1 MEDGK
6 IDMVSTSRNS
16 ADVPT
21 IVLQRTE
28 RIQSSFVPRIV
39 NNITN
44 PDNKVSGEL
53 VYERKSVNEE
63 EFPTET
69 LARGTLRIG
78 EQMRISL
85 NTSETRTL
93 FLGLCDLY
101 GLAHGLEGIPQ
112 GHTSF
117 VKVGD
122 EYKMIENL
130 LQTISSGERTLQQVE
145 RYELISQL
153 LKIATDRDSL
163 EALNSV
169 LKELG
174 DSSFAALTNALNIG
188 RLERTIQYLE
198 ANMDNGCEEDWQ
210 NLFTSHQ
217 WILSQVFASP
227 YTIFQS
233 KAYVGGKGLTN
244 TGGNLCDFVYQNK
257 LTLNLALVEIKTPC
271 THLLGSAYRNT
282 YSLSADMSGAINQIL
297 HYRDQFIKNYNSIRH
312 DTSDDFELFFP
323 KCILIIGKVQN
334 LSRDQ
339 IQALDNYRNILTG
352 ITIVTY
358 DELLERVKG
367 MLSMFNTG
375 HAPNE

>member
-1 MEDGK
+1 MAITLNTPRREPEDMEDGK

-16 ADVPT
+16 ADVSRV
-21 IVLQRTE
+21 VLQRTD
-28 RIQSSFVPRIV
+28 RIQSSFIPKIAE
-39 NNITN
+39 NQAN
-44 PDNKVSGEL
+44 PDNVISGEL
-53 VYERKSVNEE
+53 VYEKKSVNED
-63 EFPTET
+63 EFPTEALT
-69 LARGTLRIG
+69 RGSLRVG
-78 EQMRISL
+78 EHMRISL
-85 NTSETRTL
+85 RTGETRRL

-101 GLAHGLEGIPQ
+101 SLAHGLEGIPQ
-112 GHTSF
+112 GYTSF

-122 EYKMIENL
+122 EYKIIENL

-153 LKIATDRDSL
+153 LKIVTDSDSL
-163 EALNSV
+163 ETLNSV

-198 ANMDNGCEEDWQ
+198 NNMDNGREEYWQ
-210 NLFTSHQ
+210 NLFASHQ

-271 THLLGSAYRNT
+271 TPLLGSAYRNT

-297 HYRDQFIKNYNSIRH
+297 HYRDQFMK
-312 DTSDDFELFFP
+312 D
-323 KCILIIGKVQN
+323 
-334 LSRDQ
+334 
-339 IQALDNYRNILTG
+339 
-352 ITIVTY
+352 
-358 DELLERVKG
+358 
-367 MLSMFNTG
+367 
-375 HAPNE
+375 